1 MQEPGP
7 GLAESMRSP
16 RPGRAQGRGGAV
28 RVHVLCC
35 VSGAGGLSRRW
46 GRHRAKASRHAS
58 HTKKKERRSK
68 FLERRLQ
75 TCQGLV
81 GDQVGREVWAGDRRP
96 YVPRS
101 TPPGAGGGLH
111 CCPSCRN
118 GTPGRV
124 LFPPGKEPIQMLGF
138 NLERGTQQLLTSR
151 RHGGRSLCWGK
162 S

>member
-1 MQEPGP
+1 MFRGRREGWSQRSSPRTVVQEPGP

-16 RPGRAQGRGGAV
+16 GPGRARGRGGAV
-28 RVHVLCC
+28 CVHVLCC

-58 HTKKKERRSK
+58 HTKKKERRSR

-81 GDQVGREVWAGDRRP
+81 GDQVGREVWAGDGRP

-101 TPPGAGGGLH
+101 TPPGAGRAALPPLLQEWH
-111 CCPSCRN
+111 PRQSSLSSQQ
-118 GTPGRV
+118 GTNTDAW
-124 LFPPGKEPIQMLGF
+124 F
-138 NLERGTQQLLTSR
+138 
-151 RHGGRSLCWGK
+151 
-162 S
+162 